1 MCMCVELGV
10 SGDGTSGRDKAG
22 VSLVA
27 ALPASQLQSEPQPQW
42 NGRAVSEHG

>member
-1 MCMCVELGV
+1 VCMCVELGV
-10 SGDGTSGRDKAG
+10 SGDGTSGRDQAG

-42 NGRAVSEHG
+42 NGRAVSDNG